1 MTSGRWMGQGEWW
14 QVDRWMVHSEFW
26 MVSGIWCVVASG

>member
-1 MTSGRWMGQGEWW
+1 MGQGEWW